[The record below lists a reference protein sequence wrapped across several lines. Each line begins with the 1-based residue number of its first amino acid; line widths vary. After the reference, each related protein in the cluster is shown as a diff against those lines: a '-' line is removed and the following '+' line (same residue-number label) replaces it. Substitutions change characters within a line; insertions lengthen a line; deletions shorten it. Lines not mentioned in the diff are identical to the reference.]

1 MVLAEVPNMVLEIK
15 AAWKTLIM
23 QAKEQVKQLEL
34 PNLNNR
40 MLHKT
45 ECGDL
50 NQTDEAQPFWT

>member
-1 MVLAEVPNMVLEIK
+1 
-15 AAWKTLIM
+15 M

-40 MLHKT
+40 MLHKM

-50 NQTDEAQPFWT
+50 NQTDEAQPLWT